1 MQLTL
6 EKVLVLKKVPLFSG
20 VPETVLSEI
29 IAACEETAA
38 LMGSD
43 IVREGEMWSDMYII
57 LHGQVR
63 LHKQGKTVAERA
75 SFDEFGELSALD
87 PAPAEVTVTALED
100 TTMFKLPGA
109 ALYRLMNEHKAL
121 ERGIVSSLSRRV
133 REMRAERFA
142 ELLQQKT
149 EG

>member
-20 VPETVLSEI
+20 IPETVLSEI
-29 IAACEETAA
+29 VAACEETAA

-63 LHKQGKTVAERA
+63 LHKQGKTFGERA

-100 TTMFKLPGA
+100 TTMFKLSGT
-109 ALYRLMNEHKAL
+109 ALYALMNEHKSL
-121 ERGIVSSLSRRV
+121 ERSIVSSLSRRI
-133 REMRAERFA
+133 REMRAAQFA
-142 ELLQQKT
+142 ALLKK
-149 EG
+149 EED